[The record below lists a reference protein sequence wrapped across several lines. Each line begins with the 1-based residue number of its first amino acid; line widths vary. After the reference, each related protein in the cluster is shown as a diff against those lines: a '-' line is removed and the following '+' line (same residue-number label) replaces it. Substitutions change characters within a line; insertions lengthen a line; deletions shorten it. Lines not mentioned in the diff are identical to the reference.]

1 MRTRRALA
9 PLAALALAGLVGLA
23 APAEARPRTFTLTMV
38 GAVEFPPGDPDGTGT
53 ARFVIDPA
61 TDRVCF
67 VLTASGIEHP
77 IFAAHIHVGR
87 AGEIGNPVVHLPAFT
102 GRRAAGCVTDPD
114 ADAIV
119 ANPAGYYV
127 NIHNPPYPGGALRAQ
142 LG

>member
-1 MRTRRALA
+1 MRLRRTLA
-9 PLAALALAGLVGLA
+9 PLIALALAGLVWLA
-23 APAEARPRTFTLTMV
+23 APAEARARTFTLTMT
-38 GAVEFPPGDPDGTGT
+38 GAIESPPGDPDGTGT
-53 ARFVIDPA
+53 ARFTIDPA

-67 VLTASGIEHP
+67 VLLASGIEHP
-77 IFAAHIHVGR
+77 IFAAHIHVGA
-87 AGEIGNPVVHLPAFT
+87 AGEIGNPVVHLPPLVN
-102 GRRAAGCVTDPD
+102 GRAAGCVTDPD